1 MMKYFLDSRIAKA
14 ILDAIEGKEGEIRLS
29 LDLGRTT
36 TTVDISSPVWDTTK
50 LEKITKDPDTVYFI
64 EDGDVFKAAISS
76 SQFYKLMPSGEGT
89 APALVISGV
98 AMHRV
103 KGMDPMTD
111 ASMKAEICAKSGDDM
126 LEICTGLGYSTIEC
140 LNRGIRSI
148 VTIEKDNDVIQL
160 AKINPWSRELF
171 SDSRV
176 NLVQGDATEKIHQ
189 FENNRFHSILHD
201 PPTFS
206 MGADLYTREFY
217 AQLLRVLKRGGVLFH
232 YVGSP
237 GSKYRRRDVQKGVIQ
252 RLREVG
258 FKQVERRPDALGVF
272 ARK

>member
-1 MMKYFLDSRIAKA
+1 MKYFLDSTVAQKILEALEQEKEEIA
-14 ILDAIEGKEGEIRLS
+14 IS

-36 TTVDISSPVWDTTK
+36 TKVTLRDSDWNSTQ
-50 LEKITKDPDTVYFI
+50 LEKIAQDSDTVYFI
-64 EDGDVFKAAISS
+64 EDGDAFKAAISTT
-76 SQFYKLMPSGEGT
+76 QFYKLMPSGTGT

-103 KGMDPMTD
+103 KDMDPRKD
-111 ASMKAEICAKSGDDM
+111 AAMKAKLCAKPGDDM

-140 LNRGIRSI
+140 LNRGVRSI
-148 VTIEKDNDVIQL
+148 TTIEKDSDVIQL
-160 AKINPWSRELF
+160 AGINPWSSELF

-176 NLVQGDATEKIHQ
+176 NLVQGDAVEIISD
-189 FENNRFHSILHD
+189 FEDGSFHSILHD
-201 PPTFS
+201 PPTFT
-206 MGADLYTREFY
+206 MGADLYTRDFY
-217 AQLLRVLKRGGVLFH
+217 AQFYRVLKRKGVLFH

-237 GSKYRRRDVQKGVIQ
+237 GLKYRKRDVQKGVMQ

-258 FKQVERRPDALGVF
+258 FRQVERKKEALGIF

>member
-1 MMKYFLDSRIAKA
+1 MKYFLDSTVAKELLTA
-14 ILDAIEGKEGEIRLS
+14 LEQENDEVTIS

-36 TTVDISSPVWDTTK
+36 TSVNLRESDWNSIQLQKIAQDSDT
-50 LEKITKDPDTVYFI
+50 IYFI
-64 EDGDVFKAAISS
+64 EDGDAFKAAISGK
-76 SQFYKLMPSGEGT
+76 QFYKLMPSGIGT

-103 KGMDPMTD
+103 KGMDPRKD
-111 ASMKAEICAKSGDDM
+111 AAMKAELCAKLGDKM

-140 LNRGIRSI
+140 LNRGVRGIT
-148 VTIEKDNDVIQL
+148 TIEKDTDVIQL
-160 AKINPWSRELF
+160 AMINPWSKELF

-176 NLVQGDATEKIHQ
+176 TLVQGDATEKILDYKDSA
-189 FENNRFHSILHD
+189 FDSILHD

-217 AQLLRVLKRGGVLFH
+217 TEMYRVLKHKGILFH

-237 GSKYRRRDVQKGVIQ
+237 GAKYRRRDVQKGVIQ
-252 RLREVG
+252 RLRDVG
-258 FKQVERRPDALGVF
+258 FRQVERKPDALGVF

>member
-1 MMKYFLDSRIAKA
+1 MMKYFLDSTIAKELLMA
-14 ILDAIEGKEGEIRLS
+14 LEEEKGEITIS

-36 TTVDISSPVWDTTK
+36 TRVTLRDSDWNNTQ
-50 LEKITKDPDTVYFI
+50 LQKIAQDSNTVYFI
-64 EDGDVFKAAISS
+64 EDGNAFKAAISGA
-76 SQFYKLMPSGEGT
+76 QFYKLMPSGTGT

-103 KGMDPMTD
+103 KDMDPIND
-111 ASMKAEICAKSGDDM
+111 ASRKAELCAKAGDEM

-140 LNRGIRSI
+140 LNRDVQSI
-148 VTIEKDNDVIQL
+148 TTIERDTSVIQL
-160 AKINPWSRELF
+160 ASINPWSKELF

-176 NLVQGDATEKIHQ
+176 TLVEGDATEKIL
-189 FENNRFHSILHD
+189 EYGNNSFNSILHD

-206 MGADLYTREFY
+206 MGASLYTQEFY
-217 AQLLRVLKRGGVLFH
+217 AELLRVLKRKGILFH

-237 GSKYRRRDVQKGVIQ
+237 GAKYRRRDVQKGVIQ
-252 RLREVG
+252 RLRNVG
-258 FKQVERRPDALGVF
+258 FRQVERKPDALGVI

>member
-1 MMKYFLDSRIAKA
+1 MMKYFLDSRIAKI
-14 ILDAIEGKEGEIRLS
+14 ILDAIEEKKVEIRIS

-36 TTVDISSPVWDTTK
+36 TILDLSSPMWDTTK

-76 SQFYKLMPSGEGT
+76 SQFYKLMPSGGGA

-126 LEICTGLGYSTIEC
+126 LEICTGLGYSTIGC
-140 LNRGIRSI
+140 LNRGIRNI
-148 VTIEKDNDVIQL
+148 ITIEKDNDVIQL

-176 NLVQGDATEKIHQ
+176 DLVQGDAVEMILE
-189 FENNRFHSILHD
+189 FEDSKFDSILHD

-206 MGADLYTREFY
+206 MGENLYTREFY
-217 AQLLRVLKRGGVLFH
+217 SQLHRVLKRKGILFH

-258 FKQVERRPDALGVF
+258 FRQVERRAEALGVF

>member
-1 MMKYFLDSRIAKA
+1 MKYFLDSIVAKE
-14 ILDAIEGKEGEIRLS
+14 ILDALEQEEEEITIS

-36 TTVDISSPVWDTTK
+36 TKVTLRDSEWDSTQ
-50 LEKITKDPDTVYFI
+50 LEKIAKDPSTVYFI
-64 EDGDVFKAAISS
+64 EDGDAFKAAISGT
-76 SQFYKLMPSGEGT
+76 QFYKLMPSGTGT

-103 KGMDPMTD
+103 KDMDPRKD
-111 ASMKAEICAKSGDDM
+111 ASMKAKLCAKSGDEM

-148 VTIEKDNDVIQL
+148 TTIEKDTDVIQL
-160 AKINPWSRELF
+160 ASINPWSKELF

-176 NLVQGDATEKIHQ
+176 TLIQGDATEKISELKDSS
-189 FENNRFHSILHD
+189 FNAILHD

-206 MGADLYTREFY
+206 MGSSLYTREFY
-217 AQLLRVLKRGGVLFH
+217 TELYRVLKRKGVLFH

-237 GSKYRRRDVQKGVIQ
+237 GAKYRRRDVQKGVIQ
-252 RLREVG
+252 RLRDVG
-258 FKQVERRPDALGVF
+258 FKQVQRKIEVLGVF

>member
-1 MMKYFLDSRIAKA
+1 MKYFLDSTVAQK
-14 ILDAIEGKEGEIRLS
+14 ILEALEQEKEEITIS

-36 TTVDISSPVWDTTK
+36 TKVTLRNSDWNSTQ
-50 LEKITKDPDTVYFI
+50 LEKIAQDSDTVYFI
-64 EDGDVFKAAISS
+64 EDGDAFKAAISTT
-76 SQFYKLMPSGEGT
+76 QFYKLMPSGTGT

-103 KGMDPMTD
+103 KDMDPRRD
-111 ASMKAEICAKSGDDM
+111 AAMKAKLCAKPGDDM

-140 LNRGIRSI
+140 LNRGVRSI
-148 VTIEKDNDVIQL
+148 TTIEKDSDVIQL
-160 AKINPWSRELF
+160 AGINPWSSELF

-176 NLVQGDATEKIHQ
+176 NLVQGDAVEKISD
-189 FENNRFHSILHD
+189 FEDSSFHSILHD

-217 AQLLRVLKRGGVLFH
+217 FQMFRVMKRKGVLFH

-237 GSKYRRRDVQKGVIQ
+237 GLKYRKRDVQKGVMQ
-252 RLREVG
+252 RLRDVG
-258 FKQVERRPDALGVF
+258 FRQVERKKEALGIF

>member
-1 MMKYFLDSRIAKA
+1 MKYFLDSTVAKE
-14 ILDAIEGKEGEIRLS
+14 ILTALEKQEDEINIS

-36 TTVDISSPVWDTTK
+36 TSVNLNESEWNSTQ
-50 LEKITKDPDTVYFI
+50 LQKIAQDSNTVYFI
-64 EDGDVFKAAISS
+64 EDGDAFKAAISGT
-76 SQFYKLMPSGEGT
+76 QFYKLMPSGTGT

-103 KGMDPMTD
+103 KDMDPRKD
-111 ASMKAEICAKSGDDM
+111 AAMKAELCAKSGDKM

-140 LNRGIRSI
+140 LNRGVRNIT
-148 VTIEKDNDVIQL
+148 TIEKDSNVVQL
-160 AKINPWSRELF
+160 ASINPWSKELF

-176 NLVQGDATEKIHQ
+176 TLVQGDATEKIHDYKDNT
-189 FENNRFHSILHD
+189 FDSILHD

-206 MGADLYTREFY
+206 MGSNLYTREFY
-217 AQLLRVLKRGGVLFH
+217 TQMYRVLKRKGILFH

-237 GSKYRRRDVQKGVIQ
+237 GAKYRRRDVQKGVIQ
-252 RLREVG
+252 RLRDVG
-258 FKQVERRPDALGVF
+258 FRKVERKPDALGVF